1 MKVENIKIEKVL
13 ITLTLEQA
21 AWLKRQVQ
29 PGTARDEEG
38 PIMYD
43 WRVTLYKELK
53 KATGDFVCQMD
64 K

>member
-21 AWLKRQVQ
+21 AWLKRQIQ

-38 PIMYD
+38 VEMFD
-43 WRVTLYKELK
+43 WRTTLYNELR
-53 KATGDFVCQMD
+53 KATGDFPCPMD